1 MFRPLFAAALFA
13 ALPLAAHAGP
23 EAEAVIEQAARDIFD
38 PVDGEKAFTGTIDV
52 PTVARFS
59 LGKHAR
65 RISADEEARFTD
77 AFRHYLANT
86 YRSNVDKFDNVDVI
100 VVGSIDRSPTDS
112 IVETRIRPEGKEAMT
127 VRWRVI
133 ARDGE
138 WRVVDVEFL
147 GLWLAI
153 EQRAQIAAILD
164 RPRATIEDAIAALQS

>member
-1 MFRPLFAAALFA
+1 MFRPLFAAALIA
-13 ALPLAAHAGP
+13 VLPLAAYAGP
-23 EAEAVIEQAARDIFD
+23 EAEAVIADAAKDIFD
-38 PVDGEKAFTGTIDV
+38 PVSGEQAFTGTIDV

-59 LGKHAR
+59 LGKHVR
-65 RISADEEARFTD
+65 RITPEDEARYTD

-86 YRSNVDKFDNVDVI
+86 YRSNVDKFENVDVQI
-100 VVGSIDRSPTDS
+100 VGSIDRSPTDS
-112 IVETRIRPEGKEAMT
+112 IVETRIRPEGKEPMT

-133 ARDGE
+133 AREGE

-164 RPRATIEDAIAALQS
+164 RPRATIEDAIAALHS